1 MLFETASLS
10 VLLAVLLLRVLWLL
24 FDADRARGVC
34 VSLCRVGVGAQ
45 GTEGVVVG
53 AAGATL
59 QGRGGESSPL
69 MLPAEGARA
78 EVTER

>member
-1 MLFETASLS
+1 MRFETALLS
-10 VLLAVLLLRVLWLL
+10 VLLAGLLLGVLWLF
-24 FDADRARGVC
+24 FDTDRTRVVC
-34 VSLCRVGVGAQ
+34 VSMWGVGVGAQ
-45 GTEGVVVG
+45 GAEGVVVG